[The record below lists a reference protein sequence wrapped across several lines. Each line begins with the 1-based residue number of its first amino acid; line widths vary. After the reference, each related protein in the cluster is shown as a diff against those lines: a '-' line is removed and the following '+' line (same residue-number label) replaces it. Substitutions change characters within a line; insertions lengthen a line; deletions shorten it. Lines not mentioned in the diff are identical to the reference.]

1 MAGERGLS
9 GAASA
14 DACVLTRL
22 PRACAAQVVFV
33 ADRKWGDAE
42 RDKLYEARVPC
53 ARVRALRRA
62 ARKQREQR

>member
-14 DACVLTRL
+14 DACVLTRVL
-22 PRACAAQVVFV
+22 RARAAQVVFV

-42 RDKLYEARVPC
+42 RDKLYEARVR
-53 ARVRALRRA
+53 ARVSVRCA
-62 ARKQREQR
+62 ASREKQREQR